1 MDKVVLSPS
10 KSSNSPP
17 EKTLKLLHE
26 RLDLAENEAKKLSEH
41 LSGYGFNADA
51 ETPRNAGRRSVIETI
66 TPFEVDKYDVGKYE
80 ALKNNYQELVARV
93 CRTESTVHSLKLA
106 LVSLEAEQTL
116 MNRES
121 AAGTLSANE
130 SYEKELMKLKKDL
143 VNARKALDESEKFRA
158 QTEQDFQKLRNV
170 LNIKSGSNVN
180 VVKKVQELKGTRD
193 KLTKQVYEV

>member
-1 MDKVVLSPS
+1 
-10 KSSNSPP
+10 
-17 EKTLKLLHE
+17 
-26 RLDLAENEAKKLSEH
+26 
-41 LSGYGFNADA
+41 
-51 ETPRNAGRRSVIETI
+51 
-66 TPFEVDKYDVGKYE
+66 
-80 ALKNNYQELVARV
+80 
-93 CRTESTVHSLKLA
+93 VHSLKLA